1 MSAGDA
7 SAKKDYQERA
17 YRCIAYDASGAVV
30 RERTIHA
37 FSDHV
42 ALERAGLF
50 FRCHGVAFGEVHRG
64 HERIERVKIRAG
76 AASPKPEV

>member
-7 SAKKDYQERA
+7 SANKDYQERA

-50 FRCHGVAFGEVHRG
+50 FRCHGVAWGEVHRG
-64 HERIERVKIRAG
+64 HVRVQRVEVAQRG
-76 AASPKPEV
+76 AAPERR